1 MSVSEPGDNLILG
14 SAVTSTLIAAG
25 SGGVTVLVT
34 WKFMPG
40 GDGVWSLAKTING
53 MLAGMIIDTAIIIA
67 FMSVLHNSNIL
78 GDRIKAINTISLQI
92 FSH

>member
-53 MLAGMIIDTAIIIA
+53 MLAGEI
-67 FMSVLHNSNIL
+67 
-78 GDRIKAINTISLQI
+78 INTFNNHCVHVSLINI
-92 FSH
+92 FCVLF

>member
-1 MSVSEPGDNLILG
+1 MSVSEPGDNLVLG

-25 SGGVTVLVT
+25 SGGVTVLVI

-53 MLAGMIIDTAIIIA
+53 MLAGTIIHNVNYLSFIYKLFII
-67 FMSVLHNSNIL
+67 V
-78 GDRIKAINTISLQI
+78 T
-92 FSH
+92 

>member
-1 MSVSEPGDNLILG
+1 MSVSEPGDNLVLG

-25 SGGVTVLVT
+25 SGGVTVLVI

-53 MLAGMIIDTAIIIA
+53 MLAGTIIHKIYYVYIILS
-67 FMSVLHNSNIL
+67 FYTVHYYFFYL
-78 GDRIKAINTISLQI
+78 
-92 FSH
+92 

>member
-1 MSVSEPGDNLILG
+1 MSVSEPGDNLVIG

-25 SGGVTVLVT
+25 SGGVTVLVI

-53 MLAGMIIDTAIIIA
+53 MLAGTIVHKAYYVYIILSFYFIYKMQIIDD
-67 FMSVLHNSNIL
+67 SVDIY
-78 GDRIKAINTISLQI
+78 IYV
-92 FSH
+92 F

>member
-1 MSVSEPGDNLILG
+1 MSVSEPGDNLVLG

-25 SGGVTVLVT
+25 SGGVTVLVI

-53 MLAGMIIDTAIIIA
+53 MLAGTIIH
-67 FMSVLHNSNIL
+67 SVNYLFFIY
-78 GDRIKAINTISLQI
+78 
-92 FSH
+92 

>member
-1 MSVSEPGDNLILG
+1 MSVSEPGDSLVLG

-25 SGGVTVLVT
+25 SGGVTVLVI

-53 MLAGMIIDTAIIIA
+53 MLAGTIIHKVYYVYIIPS
-67 FMSVLHNSNIL
+67 FYCNI
-78 GDRIKAINTISLQI
+78 QI
-92 FSH
+92 IVDSEIIYYF